1 MADAA
6 SSRDDRARLAAPDR
20 LACATPD
27 VVPMLMLIAILVVS
41 LLAGLVALV
50 VMYA

>member
-1 MADAA
+1 MAD
-6 SSRDDRARLAAPDR
+6 DDGFGDDHPRMAAPDR

-27 VVPMLMLIAILVVS
+27 VVPVVAFMLGSIALV
-41 LLAGLVALV
+41 AGLVALV